1 MSKSALDN
9 YSTERRNIS
18 CTTMSVSEE
27 GLQRIIRK
35 IDLFR
40 KEIVDIV
47 QSDEGETMVCELNIQ
62 FFPLTKEKEKISKWE

>member
-1 MSKSALDN
+1 
-9 YSTERRNIS
+9 
-18 CTTMSVSEE
+18 MSVSEE

-62 FFPLTKEKEKISKWE
+62 FFPLTKEKEKISK